1 MTARA
6 PVPPAGSD
14 GDLQALRDALALTPS
29 PEFVA
34 RVRERV
40 RFEQV
45 RAASGWWP
53 KLAVAGAA
61 VGLAVIVGLAVWT
74 GQAPRQRAGQ
84 ASDRRARTATTS
96 PESAG
101 SDRVRGFSRAPHTP
115 GSRSTVR
122 RAEAAPRSR
131 PLRAERTP
139 EVLVPDDERHALD
152 RLLLAMRQ
160 GRVVVPAPR
169 QVLEDENG
177 QMLALRPIEIPLIR
191 PIEPLP
197 GMAVERPGSKER

>member
-6 PVPPAGSD
+6 PVPPAGSNV
-14 GDLQALRDALALTPS
+14 DLQALRDALALTPS

-45 RAASGWWP
+45 RTASGWWP
-53 KLAVAGAA
+53 KLAVASAA

-74 GQAPRQRAGQ
+74 GQAPRQRAGS
-84 ASDRRARTATTS
+84 ASHARARTATTS

-101 SDRVRGFSRAPHTP
+101 PARVRGFSPAPHTSA
-115 GSRSTVR
+115 SRSTVR
-122 RAEAAPRSR
+122 PAEPAAHSR
-131 PLRAERTP
+131 PLRPERTR
-139 EVLVPDDERHALD
+139 ELLVPDDERRALD

-160 GRVVVPAPR
+160 GRVAVPAPR

-177 QMLALRPIEIPLIR
+177 QMLAPHPIEIPLMR